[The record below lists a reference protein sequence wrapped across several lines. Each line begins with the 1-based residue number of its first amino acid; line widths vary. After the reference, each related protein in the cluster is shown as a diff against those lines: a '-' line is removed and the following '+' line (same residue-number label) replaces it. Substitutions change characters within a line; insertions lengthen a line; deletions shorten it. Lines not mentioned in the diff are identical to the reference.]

1 MKEVAFTVK
10 PGGEFY
16 NKYFKVKKE
25 RQRFR
30 DLARVFF
37 KKYDLVDVNV
47 YYQAEVLG
55 LKLNAEQKNKF
66 AKQLKRYDDKNGVSI
81 FKKRSPMQKAW
92 NEEVTSNIDFKIID
106 EIRFWYFS
114 LINCGSYN
122 LWDYNGNIYGYL
134 EDRYKNEIELPDY
147 MTEIK
152 MSDYYSALE
161 NSLNDKK

>member
-10 PGGEFY
+10 FISEFY
-16 NKYFKVKKE
+16 NKYFKAKE
-25 RQRFR
+25 ERRRFHN
-30 DLARVFF
+30 LAKVFF
-37 KKYDLVDVNV
+37 KKYDLIDAE

-66 AKQLKRYDDKNGVSI
+66 AKQLKRHDDKNGISI

-92 NEEVTSNIDFKIID
+92 NKEVTSNIDFKIID

-152 MSDYYSALE
+152 MSDYYSTLE
-161 NSLNDKK
+161 SSLNDKR